1 MHRHRKVTVYEKHM
15 NIRCDKVVYT
25 TIHFVN
31 CMHWVNILNFKS
43 SLSCFGKTFWTETRN
58 WIESN
63 GLQLDVRWNDWT
75 ISYLELKFISA
86 LDCGGNWTVSSKSN
100 SAKGPINVWKYK
112 TRKKGS
118 LSWESFC
125 GPALITSFVIDRI
138 FSRHLSRVHQ
148 KWMIITWPSLQTWA
162 WTHFSRWPPQDD
174 PHLIPRTLSRSI
186 HLSENGSVPRGK
198 WPFRTWRWR
207 RWLAIFTLSLLRL
220 TPFHFTRC
228 SSTINH
234 FFSC

>member
-112 TRKKGS
+112 TRKKRVVIILGKFLWAGFCNWLNIQSSFVTRSSIMNDNNLAFTSDLS
-118 LSWESFC
+118 LS
-125 GPALITSFVIDRI
+125 ALLTLAS
-138 FSRHLSRVHQ
+138 SRWSSSHPSDFISEH
-148 KWMIITWPSLQTWA
+148 PSLRKWQPSSRKMT
-162 WTHFSRWPPQDD
+162 FSY
-174 PHLIPRTLSRSI
+174 LKMTMMTSSLNSLSFEI
-186 HLSENGSVPRGK
+186 N
-198 WPFRTWRWR
+198 
-207 RWLAIFTLSLLRL
+207 AISFHSLLI
-220 TPFHFTRC
+220 H
-228 SSTINH
+228 N
-234 FFSC
+234 